1 MSRLGVLVTLASVT
15 ASAFAWGWYSDSV
28 SDRERRAI
36 ASQGAADHTLATSA
50 TSQRSRVFSAK
61 DPLLATPHLMESTT
75 ARSAA
80 LDRPTITARNTVI
93 AARNDEPVAPKRM
106 TPPVSSKSLT
116 SLRPGDADARAQLVR
131 DIQYELKR
139 VGCYGGEVHGG
150 WNSGTK
156 HAMKLFTDRV
166 NATLPLEEPDYVLL
180 TLVQNENPGT
190 CGSGCPDGQL
200 ASENGRCLPRAIMAQ
215 QRNAR
220 AKGVTVATPDQER
233 GVAGVSHPS
242 ASAPLPG
249 RMGVGAAADESV
261 VPRQT
266 LATPG
271 TTSGDAQA
279 ASDNPGPP
287 QVDAR
292 HNPRRSAATTK
303 RARPPIQRGSTRQVF
318 SKLMQF
324 AP

>member
-15 ASAFAWGWYSDSV
+15 ASAFAWSWYSDSV
-28 SDRERRAI
+28 SDRERQVMV
-36 ASQGAADHTLATSA
+36 STSAADNTLATSA
-50 TSQRSRVFSAK
+50 TSERSRVFSAK
-61 DPLLATPHLMESTT
+61 DPLLATPHLIESTPARPAAPDRATVT
-75 ARSAA
+75 ATRG
-80 LDRPTITARNTVI
+80 
-93 AARNDEPVAPKRM
+93 DEPAAPKRM
-106 TPPVSSKSLT
+106 TTPVSSKSLT

-180 TLVQNENPGT
+180 TLVQNEKPGT

-215 QRNAR
+215 QRSAR
-220 AKGVTVATPDQER
+220 AKGVTIATPDQER
-233 GVAGVSHPS
+233 AIAEVSQPS
-242 ASAPLPG
+242 AGPPLPG
-249 RMGVGAAADESV
+249 RMGVGAPAGESV
-261 VPRQT
+261 VPRLS
-266 LATPG
+266 LAAPG

-279 ASDNPGPP
+279 ASDNPAPP
-287 QVDAR
+287 QADAR
-292 HNPRRSAATTK
+292 HNSRRSAATTK
-303 RARPPIQRGSTRQVF
+303 RARPHIQRGSTRQVF
-318 SKLMQF
+318 SKLLQF